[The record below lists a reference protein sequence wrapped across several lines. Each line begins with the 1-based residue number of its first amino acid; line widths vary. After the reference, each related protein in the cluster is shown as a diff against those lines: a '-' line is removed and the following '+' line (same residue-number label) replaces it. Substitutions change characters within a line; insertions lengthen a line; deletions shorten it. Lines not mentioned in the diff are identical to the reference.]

1 MPRRSLTLLLAL
13 TFAVSA
19 SAEKARKPVPPLPAN
34 EYPYHQADEANHVTI
49 AAEPCTTKETLPNFR
64 LKYADHGFLPVR
76 IIVTNDSDLAI
87 NLDDARIHFIAADGS
102 SIPAATDDDLQRGM
116 FTIKSATGSKTPL
129 PLPFPIPISHG
140 KTNINK
146 DIISDDNDFGFQTTT
161 VQPHTTVAG
170 YLFYDTNNL
179 DQPVLDH
186 ATLEL
191 RKVRLMLNNKA
202 LDSFEIPLSKKTGEA
217 DKPTPEAKP

>member
-1 MPRRSLTLLLAL
+1 MLRRIFTLLLAFIFVA
-13 TFAVSA
+13 TA
-19 SAEKARKPVPPLPAN
+19 SAEKARKPVPPLPAS
-34 EYPYHQADEANHVTI
+34 EYPFHQADEANHVTI
-49 AAEPCTTKETLPNFR
+49 AAEPCTSKETLPNFR

-76 IIVTNDSDLAI
+76 VIVTNDSDLAI

-102 SIPAATDDDLQRGM
+102 SIPAATDEELQRGM
-116 FTIKSATGSKTPL
+116 FTMKSATGSKTPL

-146 DIISDDNDFGFQTTT
+146 DITADDNDFGFQTTT
-161 VQPHTTVAG
+161 VQPHATVAG
-170 YLFYDTNNL
+170 YLFYDTSNL

-202 LDSFEIPLSKKTGEA
+202 LDSFEIPLSNKT
-217 DKPTPEAKP
+217 DKPAPRP

>member
-34 EYPYHQADEANHVTI
+34 EYPYHQVDEANHVTI

-64 LKYADHGFLPVR
+64 LKYLDHGFLPVR
-76 IIVTNDSDLAI
+76 VIDDSDLAI

>member
-1 MPRRSLTLLLAL
+1 MLRRSLTLLLAL
-13 TFAVSA
+13 PLAVA
-19 SAEKARKPVPPLPAN
+19 APAEKARKPVPPLPAN
-34 EYPYHQADEANHVTI
+34 EYPYHQIDEANHVTI

-64 LKYADHGFLPVR
+64 LKYSDHGFLPVR
-76 IIVTNDSDLAI
+76 VIVTNDSDLAV

-102 SIPAATDDDLQRGM
+102 SIPAATDEELQRGM

-146 DIISDDNDFGFQTTT
+146 DILSDDNDFGFQTTT

-179 DQPVLDH
+179 DQPILDH

-202 LDSFEIPLSKKTGEA
+202 LDSFEIPLSKTSKPSPD
-217 DKPTPEAKP
+217 DKPTPQP

>member
-19 SAEKARKPVPPLPAN
+19 SAEKARKPVPPLQAN

-64 LKYADHGFLPVR
+64 LKYADHGFLPIRV
-76 IIVTNDSDLAI
+76 IVTNDSDLAI

-102 SIPAATDDDLQRGM
+102 SIPAATDEELQRGL
-116 FTIKSATGSKTPL
+116 FTMKSATGTRIPL
-129 PLPFPIPISHG
+129 GLPIPITVG
-140 KTNINK
+140 KKNISK
-146 DIISDDNDFGFQTTT
+146 DIISDDNDFGFPTTT

-170 YLFYDTNNL
+170 YLFYDTTNL

-191 RKVRLMLNNKA
+191 RKVRVMLNNKA
-202 LDSFEIPLSKKTGEA
+202 LDSFEIPLSKA
-217 DKPTPEAKP
+217 AKPSPEIKP